1 MGAKQMLSKM
11 YLYQFTEP
19 QLKDD
24 IILSEF
30 RNGISIKD
38 QNFLKV
44 MKENMVLV
52 NGHYQIPIHLKNS
65 DVKFP
70 NNRKQVETLLEGLEK
85 WFKRDQKF
93 FQ

>member
-11 YLYQFTEP
+11 YLHEFTEP

-52 NGHYQIPIHLKNS
+52 NGHY
-65 DVKFP
+65 
-70 NNRKQVETLLEGLEK
+70 R
-85 WFKRDQKF
+85 
-93 FQ
+93 FQFL